1 MTDDPWYAG
10 PRTFLRY
17 SHLASD
23 WRVRNGGV
31 ALLLL
36 WTLGLAG
43 CTVGP
48 DFRVPDAAQVNS
60 EAARGGFITS
70 DPSSLASTPLPAHW
84 WRLYDDPILDR
95 FVHEALAANTDLR
108 MANANLARSR
118 AILREARTLREPSV
132 GIESGLEYGQTS
144 GEQYLLPIRPPVDTV
159 YDVGATV
166 GYDLDLFGGI
176 RRGIEAAKADDE
188 AVEAARDL
196 AMVNVA
202 AETARAYADVCGTGL
217 QLVAARRSVE
227 LQQQGLNLTQRL
239 FEQGRAVDLDVTR
252 SRQLVNQLTSAV
264 PGLQAAQRNAFYRL
278 AVVTGRPPAQF
289 DSALQNCSQ
298 PPRLMQALPVGDG
311 AGLLRRRPDVRAAE
325 RQLHSATASIGVAT
339 AQLYPDI
346 QLALPVGSVGAT
358 RDFLTAPTNYW
369 GLGSV
374 LKWQANQSAARARI
388 AQANASANLALAHF
402 DGVVLAALRD
412 AEMAL
417 NNYVHDLAREAS
429 VKAARDDAAKAA
441 EEAQRLQVNGR
452 ATSLAVV
459 DAQRTLAAS
468 EQAVAQISATISS
481 DQVAVF
487 LALGGGWEEST

>member
-1 MTDDPWYAG
+1 MRPA
-10 PRTFLRY
+10 R
-17 SHLASD
+17 A
-23 WRVRNGGV
+23 

-36 WTLGLAG
+36 LSLAFVG

-48 DFRVPDAAQVNS
+48 NYRVPDSAQINS
-60 EAARGGFITS
+60 EAARGAFITS
-70 DPSSLASTPLPAHW
+70 DPSSLAATPLPAHW
-84 WRLYDDPILDR
+84 WRLYDDPALDR
-95 FVHEALAANTDLR
+95 FVHEALTANTDLR
-108 MANANLARSR
+108 MANANLARSQ
-118 AILREARTLREPSV
+118 AMLREARTLREPSI
-132 GIESGLEYGQTS
+132 GIEGGLEYGQTS

-196 AMVNVA
+196 SMVNVA
-202 AETARAYADVCGTGL
+202 AETARAYADACGIGL
-217 QLVAARRSVE
+217 QLIAARRSVE
-227 LQQQGLNLTQRL
+227 LQQQGLNLTRRL

-264 PGLQAAQRNAFYRL
+264 PGLQAAQRNALYRL
-278 AVVTGRPPAQF
+278 AVLTGRPPAQF
-289 DSALQNCSQ
+289 DSALESCSQ

-311 AGLLRRRPDVRAAE
+311 AGLLKRRPDIRAAE
-325 RQLHSATASIGVAT
+325 RQLHAATASIGVAT

-346 QLALPVGSVGAT
+346 QLALPFGSVGAK

-369 GLGSV
+369 GIGTV

-402 DGVVLAALRD
+402 DGVVLGALR
-412 AEMAL
+412 ETEVAL
-417 NNYVHDLAREAS
+417 NNYVHDLEREAS

-441 EEAQRLQVNGR
+441 DEAQRLQINGR

-459 DAQRTLAAS
+459 DAQRTLAAA
-468 EQAVAQISATISS
+468 EQSVAQTSATISS